1 MTVDRGDRQTVTH
14 RLVIQPSVK
23 GIGGGESSL
32 DIVVNVKRRHNYSP
46 HNFQVVW
53 RIKKEDDA

>member
-23 GIGGGESSL
+23 GIGGESSL